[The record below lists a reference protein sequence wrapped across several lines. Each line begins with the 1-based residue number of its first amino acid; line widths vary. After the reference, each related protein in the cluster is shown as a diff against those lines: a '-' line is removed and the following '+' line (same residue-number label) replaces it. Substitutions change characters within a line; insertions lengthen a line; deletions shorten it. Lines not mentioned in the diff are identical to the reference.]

1 MLIKLPLIDQYQIN
15 PGTEMVGTVELFY
28 LGKSDFG
35 EKRWE
40 LFSNL
45 SHFCNLVSILMLFNI
60 LT

>member
-35 EKRWE
+35 EKKGGNS
-40 LFSNL
+40 FPTSPI
-45 SHFCNLVSILMLFNI
+45 FVILYPF
-60 LT
+60 